1 MLLPFVLFDGLR
13 YTIATS
19 VMCFFDV
26 LRDLWRS
33 IFHRAEDEDWSYCP
47 SVAVMIVGLNEGDTI
62 KHALESVYATY
73 PRM

>member
-1 MLLPFVLFDGLR
+1 
-13 YTIATS
+13 
-19 VMCFFDV
+19 MCFFDV